1 MERDNEII
9 RILQEQGVSCVIR
22 RNGAIILEEGIG
34 VKPLMKYLREDRT
47 FFRGASVADKV
58 IGKAAAMLLAASGVG
73 MVYGEV
79 MSDAAADLLAAQGI
93 PFSCGKRVEY
103 IHNRTNTGMCPLE
116 EAVQPIDDPQ
126 LAFER
131 VEARIAELMG
141 TK

>member
-103 IHNRTNTGMCPLE
+103 IHNRTMCPLE